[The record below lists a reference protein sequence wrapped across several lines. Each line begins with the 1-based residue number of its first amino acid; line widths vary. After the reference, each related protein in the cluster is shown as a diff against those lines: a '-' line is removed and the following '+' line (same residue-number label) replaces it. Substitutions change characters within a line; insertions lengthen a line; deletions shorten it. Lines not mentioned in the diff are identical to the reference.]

1 MIFGTWNPE
10 KIWYQKLINLPT
22 SPVSWSHSTFFH
34 DFTHQKSLKL
44 VNCWQLF
51 KNKKAARFFRTQ
63 CRPRSFCS
71 TVNVPTYREAHHL
84 YLGHWVI
91 ITLSVARSLRHWASC
106 FTHTHTHTHTYKG
119 TNADVCRWQNAV
131 DCFVWPWVNDDGGEC
146 TGDPRPRHWQSPAWS
161 AYDCPTERREG
172 AGFVPWRILPVVE
185 PFHSI
190 DEPGAAPAFLNANYF
205 NPVWVRSI
213 VSSVYICFVVIKTLI

>member
-106 FTHTHTHTHTYKG
+106 FTHTHTHTHTKAQMQ
-119 TNADVCRWQNAV
+119 T
-131 DCFVWPWVNDDGGEC
+131 
-146 TGDPRPRHWQSPAWS
+146 S
-161 AYDCPTERREG
+161 
-172 AGFVPWRILPVVE
+172 VV
-185 PFHSI
+185 
-190 DEPGAAPAFLNANYF
+190 GRML
-205 NPVWVRSI
+205 SI
-213 VSSVYICFVVIKTLI
+213 VLFGRELMTTAVNVQAILGRGIDNHLLGLRMIAQQSAAKVPDLFLDESYQSSNHFTLSTSQVQLRPF